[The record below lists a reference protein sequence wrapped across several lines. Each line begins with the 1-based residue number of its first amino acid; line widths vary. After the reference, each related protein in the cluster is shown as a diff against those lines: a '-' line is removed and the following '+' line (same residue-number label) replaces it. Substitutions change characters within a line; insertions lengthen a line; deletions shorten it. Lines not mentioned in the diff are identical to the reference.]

1 MSRILY
7 SQSNAFGQ
15 ITKTSINSIITAK
28 LNFSR
33 LVPVLN
39 AMVVIPG
46 DYSGIE
52 AQLGIVAGQGQ
63 AFYNTIVG
71 MQTAINAVVG
81 LDTLDIGN

>member
-7 SQSNAFGQ
+7 SQSSAFGQ
-15 ITKTSINSIITAK
+15 IAKSSINSIISAK
-28 LNFSR
+28 LNFAR

-39 AMVVIPG
+39 AMVIVAN

-52 AQLGIVAGQGQ
+52 AQLGIAAGQGQ

-71 MQTAINAVVG
+71 MQASINAVTG